1 MQKWEHH
8 LEIVTALTKMDDPDR
23 SEVYKKVRQ
32 LGQNG
37 WEMVSLVAH
46 RGDLFA
52 AFKRPVEEAK
62 SSGVKSAS
70 QQMGRGRIPGREQR

>member
-8 LEIVTALTKMDDPDR
+8 LEIVTPLSKMDDPDR

-46 RGDLFA
+46 RGDLLA
-52 AFKRPVEEAK
+52 AFKRPIEEAK

-70 QQMGRGRIPGREQR
+70 QQAGRRRVPGRPER